1 MEEVG
6 AIDFPF
12 EFKDHD
18 DEVHIK
24 LKMEKLTIAQLDVYV
39 IPSKEPNNDVS
50 KRLRL
55 EPSIVFDS
63 VDTMH
68 LGPQEEELLYNL
80 NNFAFC
86 PQPIGSKVSDS
97 TEVVELTVS
106 DMKSSTL
113 TPEVLK
119 IYFKEEEDLIG
130 EFKSIS
136 LEDHER
142 NPKSW
147 DQDGISI
154 VKLYHQE
161 CTSGLLVNNPHH

>member
-1 MEEVG
+1 MRVHEWILTGERILIHVHPKVHRSLSLVLCAQLELLEPINGIPNESLLSLRLRFEEVG

-18 DEVHIK
+18 DKVHIK

-39 IPSKEPNNDVS
+39 IPFKEPNNDVT

-63 VDTMH
+63 VHTMN
-68 LGPQEEELLYNL
+68 LGPQEGELLYNL

-86 PQPIGSKVSDS
+86 PQPVGSKVSYS
-97 TEVVELTVS
+97 TTVIELIVS
-106 DMKSSTL
+106 YRKSSTL

-119 IYFKEEEDLIG
+119 
-130 EFKSIS
+130 
-136 LEDHER
+136 R
-142 NPKSW
+142 
-147 DQDGISI
+147 
-154 VKLYHQE
+154 
-161 CTSGLLVNNPHH
+161 